1 MLISDLFIRNK
12 LDFSEILIDVKEI
25 FELNNSLPKNV
36 FLSQFSHFK
45 FNEFE
50 WLTYDEFW
58 EFIKTL
64 SNITGDNSVIVSVI
78 NPDPI
83 EYHYKQFNFFNTV
96 TIPKNF
102 SVEEY
107 RNVLNFH
114 LPDSEADAI
123 INNSNVVSIFSNSKK
138 WAIWADRNYGIMI
151 LGFNFDEIEVFN
163 ELNFEEWASIEDNN
177 IITNWV
183 SYNFENETEI
193 KNFVDELYLNYK
205 K

>member
-12 LDFSEILIDVKEI
+12 LDFNEILIDTKEI
-25 FELNNSLPKNV
+25 FKLNSNLPENV
-36 FLSQFSHFK
+36 FLTQFSNFK

-50 WLTYDEFW
+50 WLMYDEFW
-58 EFIKTL
+58 DFMKIL
-64 SNITGDNSVIVSVI
+64 SDITGDDSVIISVI
-78 NPDPI
+78 DPDPI

-96 TIPKNF
+96 RIPKEF

-107 RNVLNFH
+107 RDVLNFH

-123 INNSNVVSIFSNSKK
+123 INNSNVISIFSNSKK

-151 LGFNFDEIEVFN
+151 LGFNYDEVGEFN
-163 ELNFEEWASIEDNN
+163 KLDFKDWTSITDIN
-177 IITNWV
+177 IITNWI

-193 KNFVDELYLNYK
+193 KNFADELYLNYQK
-205 K
+205 